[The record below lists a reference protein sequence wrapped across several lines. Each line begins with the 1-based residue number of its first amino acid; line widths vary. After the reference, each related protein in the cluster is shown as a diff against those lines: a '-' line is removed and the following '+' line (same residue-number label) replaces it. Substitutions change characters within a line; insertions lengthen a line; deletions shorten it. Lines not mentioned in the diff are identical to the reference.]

1 MLKELEE
8 LSAIG
13 NKITTK
19 IDYRYLKKYNRASTI
34 NIGIGIQNLMDV
46 LMVNWKINQ
55 KKLSIIKYRKRNGYC
70 QNENLTRCWV
80 KYEKA

>member
-19 IDYRYLKKYNRASTI
+19 IYYRYLKKYNRVSTI
-34 NIGIGIQNLMDV
+34 NIGIAIQNLMD
-46 LMVNWKINQ
+46 I
-55 KKLSIIKYRKRNGYC
+55 LSN
-70 QNENLTRCWV
+70 
-80 KYEKA
+80 